1 MTLINRDNN
10 IKKVLVSISKMPIT
24 VLIGARQVGKTSLM
38 NSLNIDTSIY
48 KIDGQSVEVN
58 QLFNIV
64 SDVES
69 LLKIKLN
76 KDLKGLFIIDEFQF
90 IDKISTKLKLLVD
103 NNPKLKI
110 LCSGSSSIDIIQKVE
125 ESLAGRVRVININ
138 SLSFS
143 ETILFNNKDLFD
155 EYQKYSIDTNSV
167 VVSPVIKQ
175 MLNDSLIFG
184 GMPRVVLE
192 NDYDEKIH
200 ILDDIYR
207 TYLLRDVK
215 SYIRNKDSVGFN
227 KMLQILALQI
237 SNLVNINDLSKNTGL
252 TYNKCEEYLY
262 LLEQMY
268 IIKLVSPFDSNK
280 KKAIKKMKK
289 VFFLD
294 LGLRN
299 IIINNFNNIDL
310 RLDNGAIFE
319 NFVYLEIIKSMK
331 AFSYVN
337 FYRTRDGAEVDFVI
351 NDMKKLLTFE
361 VKYKKL
367 IKSNYYKALQ
377 NFNKDENVAE
387 SYLVNIDYNISESNL
402 KYIQAILLE
411 KIFIN
416 NN

>member
-175 MLNDSLIFG
+175 MLNDSLIYG

>member
-175 MLNDSLIFG
+175 MLNDSLIYG

-192 NDYDEKIH
+192 NDYDEKIQ